1 MIKDF
6 SRKKIVVPQELWKDY
21 NPSAMDLNIQELL
34 FLEEQ
39 NYILRR
45 YEIDA
50 IKAEDGMVKATIKV
64 TMPKADTKKILL
76 LLGNYSAPP
85 ATSLVQSLVSE
96 GYIVISP
103 DLTGLSSYPTKYPKS
118 LEYCL
123 YSLET
128 KKRLEFLEETA
139 FESNQYI
146 YSKIVK
152 RTLVFI
158 REMYPEKDTILVTL
172 GDSIEVGMQTLGSLE
187 SHNVLGLACING
199 SGYKEYL
206 GTNKFGEDS
215 ELAIDVK
222 QERIGWLS
230 AVAAVAYARNISIPT
245 LIAIGSNAENADMD
259 RLSNLQ
265 TLYGKNEIFT
275 IIHPGITDYLPP
287 SGYRSVLAWINAVF
301 NNLPIPSRPKVEIRV
316 NEENK
321 IYFDVD
327 CDPSQLIE
335 EVRVYYSYGE
345 YNHALRGWHFEKAL
359 SISYNEYIA
368 SPKVYE
374 TDMPMF
380 TFAEVVYASGLT
392 ISSLVEHM
400 ELDDYDIEGEGDC
413 NQNAKLVV
421 LYKVTDGT
429 DLFKEEF
436 DGEVLL
442 ENTLRMTKIPSGAK
456 GITTD
461 SNAIKIYP
469 LELSLQDIEDK
480 DLQIELYS
488 DYEGRVEIV
497 LQCSINKQIVEFTTY
512 KKLEHNEFFTSCR
525 FSEHDFKDKTMKPLP
540 SWDLVR
546 SIQIKGRKLV
556 VGNILFI

>member
-1 MIKDF
+1 MKDF
-6 SRKKIVVPQELWKDY
+6 IRKKIVVPQELWKDY
-21 NPSAMDLNIQELL
+21 DPKAMDLNIQELATTQKDSYVL
-34 FLEEQ
+34 S
-39 NYILRR
+39 R
-45 YEIDA
+45 YQIDA
-50 IKAEDGMVKATIKV
+50 IKVEDGMVQASIKV
-64 TMPKADTKKILL
+64 TTPIFDTNKIIL

-85 ATSLVQSLVSE
+85 ATSLALSLVDQ

-123 YSLET
+123 YNVET
-128 KKRLEFLEETA
+128 KDRLEHLEDTA
-139 FESNQYI
+139 FESNQYT

-158 REMYPEKDTILVTL
+158 DKMYPEKEVVLVTL
-172 GDSIEVGMQTLGSLE
+172 GDSIEVGMQTVGSSVE
-187 SHNVLGLACING
+187 HNIKGMACING

-215 ELAIDVK
+215 EIAIDIT

-230 AVAAVAYARNISIPT
+230 AVAAVSYARNIKIPT
-245 LIAIGSNAENADMD
+245 LIAIGSNAEFADMD
-259 RLSNLQ
+259 RLINLQ
-265 TLYGKNEIFT
+265 TLCGENEIFT

-287 SGYRSVLAWINAVF
+287 SGYRSVLAWINAIF
-301 NNLPIPSRPKVEIRV
+301 KNLPIPTRPKVEIRV

-321 IYFDVD
+321 VYFDVD

-345 YNHALRGWHFEKAL
+345 YNHALRGWHFEKAI

-368 SPKVYE
+368 SPKIYE
-374 TDMPMF
+374 ADVPLF
-380 TFAEVVYASGLT
+380 TFAEVIYANGLT
-392 ISSLVEHM
+392 ISSLVEYI
-400 ELDDYDIEGEGDC
+400 ELEDYDIEGEDQTKQS
-413 NQNAKLVV
+413 NKLVV
-421 LYKVTDGT
+421 LYNVTDGIG
-429 DLFKEEF
+429 LFKEEF

-461 SNAIKIYP
+461 SNAMKIYP
-469 LELSLQDIEDK
+469 LELSLQDVEDK

-488 DYEGRVEIV
+488 DFEGRVEIV
-497 LQCSINKQIVEFTTY
+497 LQCSIDKKIVEFTAY
-512 KKLEHNEFFTSCR
+512 KMLKSNEFFTSCR

-546 SIQIKGRKLV
+546 SIRIKGRKLV